1 MQQRETRVVEFTP
14 DQQVV
19 EILKGL
25 TPADRDR
32 LINSAIRAWAGED
45 NSSSGLSAIS
55 DAITGTSSPQPARG
69 SFVVSSAGASAA
81 VSPAP
86 APTTT
91 APVPTADAPPDV
103 RVNFE
108 LTRIFGEGGGSMSA
122 ANASDDSSVKICNSE
137 NQVTVMCGTA
147 DALDILKSLRQ
158 PITPK
163 EVWEIIEAIRS
174 D

>member
-14 DQQVV
+14 DQDVL
-19 EILKGL
+19 EILRGL

-32 LINSAIRAWAGED
+32 LINSAVRAWAGED
-45 NSSSGLSAIS
+45 DRSSGLSAIS

-69 SFVVSSAGASAA
+69 SFVVSSPGATAAA

-86 APTTT
+86 A
-91 APVPTADAPPDV
+91 ADAPPDV
-103 RVNFE
+103 RVDYE

-122 ANASDDSSVKICNSE
+122 ANNGSDGASVKICNGE
-137 NQVTVMCGTA
+137 TMVTVTCGTA

-158 PITPK
+158 PITPE
-163 EVWEIIEAIRS
+163 EVWEILEAIRS